1 MDRLVMSETQLNNFT
16 VAAFSTNETPNQ
28 LVEELERLALA
39 AFPTLA
45 AADKDLSR
53 SLLLQ
58 QPGDIHEAIERAD
71 RYMRLNETD
80 RHAVEDAETSASVN
94 ILPTEGQR

>member
-1 MDRLVMSETQLNNFT
+1 MDRLVLSETQLNNFT
-16 VAAFSTNETPNQ
+16 VAAFSTNETSNQ

-58 QPGDIHEAIERAD
+58 PPGDIHEAIERA
-71 RYMRLNETD
+71 R
-80 RHAVEDAETSASVN
+80 SA
-94 ILPTEGQR
+94 ICA